1 VLTKNC
7 ETLLFNK
14 KQPDFMMMQD
24 EEVISQDSEKKEL
37 GVLGTLKDNLTVT
50 LGKHGELKP

>member
-1 VLTKNC
+1 VKT
-7 ETLLFNK
+7 LFNK
-14 KQPDFMMMQD
+14 KQPDFMMVQD